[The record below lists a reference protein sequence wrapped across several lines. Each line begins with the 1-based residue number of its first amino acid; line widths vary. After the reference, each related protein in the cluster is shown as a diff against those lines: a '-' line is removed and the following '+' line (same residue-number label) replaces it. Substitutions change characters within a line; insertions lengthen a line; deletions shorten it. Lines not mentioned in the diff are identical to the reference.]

1 MTTFNIRPDDAGLQ
15 NLKIKNAKPA
25 TAKAVTPITASTSA
39 HTAHTAPV
47 DDQGEEYQPVN
58 DERRKQQRRRNK
70 DQTIFDTR
78 ADSERRKASAIS
90 AAKIDETDEADDT
103 DTPVINDLHIDVNA

>member
-1 MTTFNIRPDDAGLQ
+1 MTTFGIRPDDAGLQ

-58 DERRKQQRRRNK
+58 DERRKQRRRQNK
-70 DQTIFDTR
+70 NRTVFDTR
-78 ADSERRKASAIS
+78 ADSERRKNSASIEAE
-90 AAKIDETDEADDT
+90 AAETEEKEPDS
-103 DTPVINDLHIDVNA
+103 PVSTDLHIDVNA